1 MAGASYPPV
10 SAPKTTQVTRM
21 QPKRRLS
28 QRERDRQR
36 YAQRRSTTARGYG
49 RPHQKLRASWK
60 PYVDAGMVECHA
72 TECLEEQDGRTRWIL
87 PGTPWDLG
95 HNRDRTAWTGPEHR
109 RCNRHEAA
117 VRTNHARGQQARRS
131 RIW

>member
-1 MAGASYPPV
+1 MARGSLMTA
-10 SAPKTTQVTRM
+10 
-21 QPKRRLS
+21 KR
-28 QRERDRQR
+28 QRDYQR
-36 YAQRRSTTARGYG
+36 YARRGTTTARGYG
-49 RPHQKLRASWK
+49 RAHQKMRESWK
-60 PYVDAGMVECHA
+60 PYVEAGMAECHA
-72 TECLEEQDGRTRWIL
+72 AECLEEQDGHGRRIQ

-117 VRTNHARGQQARRS
+117 VRTNRKRGQQARRS